1 MRPQS
6 RGHSSSLRTHRVIL
20 FLIPI
25 GTTLNRL
32 PHIQAPSGNYPIHLP
47 LQDVS
52 NPLPSPSPPLRPTIY
67 DLSGTISVISVVT
80 DACSLLLGA
89 LVAAVLSIALL
100 ASMLSTELSERKET
114 SRIEPTVM

>member
-6 RGHSSSLRTHRVIL
+6 RGHSSSLRTHLVIL
-20 FLIPI
+20 FLIPL

-47 LQDVS
+47 LQDAS
-52 NPLPSPSPPLRPTIY
+52 NPPPPPSPPLHPTTY

-80 DACSLLLGA
+80 DACSLQLGA
-89 LVAAVLSIALL
+89 LVAAVLSILGH
-100 ASMLSTELSERKET
+100 
-114 SRIEPTVM
+114 